1 MFCSKMHSVC
11 LHTTRKKQYQN
22 ISQKYNFFSSI
33 VERKDLVDQHC
44 IRTTKDTDDGEL
56 KLINCG
62 CSDQLKV
69 FLLWNAS
76 SKLIAKISGIFDS
89 FQHPILERGGLGSTR
104 FSRNRWVSKGIG
116 RGSSPNQKKLG
127 TIGTWYKPHS
137 SDY

>member
-1 MFCSKMHSVC
+1 MSPYHS
-11 LHTTRKKQYQN
+11 KKQYQN

-44 IRTTKDTDDGEL
+44 IRATKDTDDGEL

-89 FQHPILERGGLGSTR
+89 FQHPILERGGVGEYPIFEKPLG
-104 FSRNRWVSKGIG
+104 FKGDWEREFTQPEKVG
-116 RGSSPNQKKLG
+116 YYR
-127 TIGTWYKPHS
+127 YMV
-137 SDY
+137 